1 MATAQVGVVILG
13 AGPAG
18 LVLGN
23 LLLDRGIDCVILER
37 RDRGAVEGRARAGF
51 LAAHS
56 VRVLTEH
63 GLAAGLLAR
72 GRTHTSCLFRS
83 DRGEFTLDYGKS
95 GLGEPHT
102 VYPQQELV
110 RDLIAEYLRRGG
122 EIRFGAEA
130 EEVTEEAAE
139 GRVRVRV
146 RGGADVTGRYAA
158 GCDGHRGTG
167 RAALTARGTR
177 TARWDHGVS
186 WLAVLVAAPPSLA
199 AVGYAL
205 HERGFAG
212 HMARTATVTRYYLQ
226 CPRGTDPADWSED
239 RIWTELAT
247 RLRTAEFGPLRHGP
261 VLEKAVVD
269 LRSDVLESPGAG
281 RLWLAGDAAGL
292 ISPSAAKGANLA
304 VLQAEL
310 LALALE
316 GALAHGDRTGLARY
330 AADCLPRVWRAHEFS
345 HWMSGLL
352 HGPADPH
359 GASTGTGTDS
369 GTGGGDQA
377 RYGRALQYA
386 RLESLRTSRTH
397 QDFFAE
403 NYTGI

>member
-1 MATAQVGVVILG
+1 MGKRFDTGEQFGVVIVG

-23 LLLDRGIDCVILER
+23 LLLDRGVDCVILER
-37 RDRGAVEGRARAGF
+37 RDREAVEGRARAGF

-56 VRVLTEH
+56 VRVLAEN
-63 GLAAGLLAR
+63 GLAAGVRAR
-72 GRTHTSCLFRS
+72 GREHGTCLFRS
-83 DRGEFTLDYGKS
+83 GQGEFTLDYGR
-95 GLGEPHT
+95 LGRGEVHT

-110 RDLIAEYLRRGG
+110 RDLVAEYLRRGG
-122 EIRFGAEA
+122 ELRFGTEA
-130 EEVTEEAAE
+130 EEIAE
-139 GRVRVRV
+139 RRVRV
-146 RGGADVTGRYAA
+146 RGAADVTGRYVA
-158 GCDGHRGTG
+158 GCDGHRGVA
-167 RAALTARGTR
+167 RRALTAQGVP

-186 WLAVLVAAPPSLA
+186 WLAVLAAAPPSLS

-212 HMARTATVTRYYLQ
+212 HMARTRTVTRYYLQ
-226 CPRGTDPADWSED
+226 CPRGTDPADWDED
-239 RIWTELAT
+239 RIWAELAT
-247 RLRTAEFGPLRHGP
+247 RMRTAEFGPLTSGRI
-261 VLEKAVVD
+261 LERAVVD
-269 LRSDVLESPGAG
+269 LRSDVLQSPGAG

-304 VLQAEL
+304 VLQAERL
-310 LALALE
+310 ARAFEEALARGDEGGLE
-316 GALAHGDRTGLARY
+316 RY

-352 HGPADPH
+352 HGPA
-359 GASTGTGTDS
+359 
-369 GTGGGDQA
+369 GDDAEA

-386 RLESLRTSRTH
+386 RLESLRTSRAH
-397 QDFFAE
+397 QDHFAE

>member
-1 MATAQVGVVILG
+1 MGKRFDTGEQFGVVIVG

-23 LLLDRGIDCVILER
+23 LLLDRGVDCVILER
-37 RDRGAVEGRARAGF
+37 RDREAVEGRARAGF

-56 VRVLTEH
+56 VRVLAEN
-63 GLAAGLLAR
+63 GLAAGVRAR
-72 GRTHTSCLFRS
+72 GREHGTCLFRS
-83 DRGEFTLDYGKS
+83 GQGEFTLDYGR
-95 GLGEPHT
+95 LGRGEVHT

-110 RDLIAEYLRRGG
+110 RDLVAEYLRRGG
-122 EIRFGAEA
+122 ELRFGTEA
-130 EEVTEEAAE
+130 EEIAE
-139 GRVRVRV
+139 GRVRVR
-146 RGGADVTGRYAA
+146 GAADVTGRYVA
-158 GCDGHRGTG
+158 GCDGHRGVA
-167 RAALTARGTR
+167 RRALTAQGVP

-186 WLAVLVAAPPSLA
+186 WLAVLAAAPPSLS

-226 CPRGTDPADWSED
+226 CPRGTDPADWDED
-239 RIWTELAT
+239 RIWAELAT
-247 RLRTAEFGPLRHGP
+247 RMRTAAFGPLTSGR
-261 VLEKAVVD
+261 VLERAVVD
-269 LRSDVLESPGAG
+269 LRSDVLQSPGAG

-304 VLQAEL
+304 VLQAERL
-310 LALALE
+310 ARAFEEALARGDEGGLE
-316 GALAHGDRTGLARY
+316 RY

-352 HGPADPH
+352 HGPA
-359 GASTGTGTDS
+359 
-369 GTGGGDQA
+369 GDDAEA

-386 RLESLRTSRTH
+386 RLESLRTSRAH
-397 QDFFAE
+397 QDHFAE

>member
-1 MATAQVGVVILG
+1 MAEAQAGVVIVG

-23 LLLDRGIDCVILER
+23 LLLDRGVDCVILER
-37 RDRGAVEGRARAGF
+37 RSRAAVEGRARAGF

-56 VRVLTEH
+56 VRVLTEN

-72 GRTHTSCLFRS
+72 GRTHTTCRFRS
-83 DRGEFTLDYGKS
+83 ERGEFTLDYA
-95 GLGEPHT
+95 GLGRGEVHT

-110 RDLIAEYLRRGG
+110 RDLVAEFLRRGG
-122 EIRFGAEA
+122 DLRFGAEA
-130 EEVTEEAAE
+130 ADVTD
-139 GRVRVRV
+139 GRVRVRD
-146 RGGADVTGRYAA
+146 GADATGRYATGRYVTGRYVA
-158 GCDGHRGTG
+158 GCDGHRGVG
-167 RAALTARGTR
+167 RAALTAQGVP

-186 WLAVLVAAPPSLA
+186 WLAVLAAAPPSMPA
-199 AVGYAL
+199 TGYAL

-247 RLRTAEFGPLRHGP
+247 RMRTAEFGPLREGA
-261 VLEKAVVD
+261 VLEKTVVD
-269 LRSDVLESPGAG
+269 LRSDVLESPGTG

-304 VLQAEL
+304 VLQAESLARAFEAAL
-310 LALALE
+310 LR
-316 GALAHGDRTGLARY
+316 GDESGLARY

-352 HGPADPH
+352 HGPAD
-359 GASTGTGTDS
+359 A
-369 GTGGGDQA
+369 GDIDRDEA

-386 RLESLRTSRTH
+386 RLESLRTSRRH

-403 NYTGI
+403 NYTGV

>member
-1 MATAQVGVVILG
+1 MGKRFDSGTRTGVVIVG

-23 LLLDRGIDCVILER
+23 LLLDQGIDCVILER
-37 RDRGAVEGRARAGF
+37 RGREAVEGRARAGF

-56 VRVLTEH
+56 VRVLARH
-63 GLAAGLLAR
+63 GLDTGLLTK
-72 GRTHTSCLFRS
+72 GRTHRTCLFRS
-83 DRGEFTLDYGKS
+83 ERGEFTLDYGE
-95 GLGEPHT
+95 LGRGEVHT

-110 RDLIAEYLRRGG
+110 RDLLAEYLRRGG

-130 EEVTEEAAE
+130 DEIAG
-139 GRVRVRV
+139 GRVRLRD
-146 RGGADVTGRYAA
+146 GSEVTGRYVA
-158 GCDGHRGTG
+158 GCDGHRGV
-167 RAALTARGTR
+167 ARGTLVAQGTR
-177 TARWDHGVS
+177 TARRDHGVT
-186 WLAVLVAAPPSLA
+186 WLAVLAEAPPSLA

-205 HERGFAG
+205 HDRGFAG

-239 RIWTELAT
+239 RIWTELEI
-247 RLRTAEFGPLRHGP
+247 RLRTAEFGPLKQGP
-261 VLEKAVVD
+261 VLERTVVD
-269 LRSDVLESPGAG
+269 LRSDVLDSPGAG

-304 VLQAEL
+304 VLQAER
-310 LALALE
+310 LAQALTSAVTRDDE
-316 GALAHGDRTGLARY
+316 SDLARY

-345 HWMSGLL
+345 HWMSTLL
-352 HGPADPH
+352 HGPTTEDAE
-359 GASTGTGTDS
+359 
-369 GTGGGDQA
+369 A

-386 RLESLRTSRTH
+386 RLDSLRTSRTH

>member
-1 MATAQVGVVILG
+1 MGNRFDTGAQFGVVIVG

-23 LLLDRGIDCVILER
+23 LLLDRGVDCVILER
-37 RDRGAVEGRARAGF
+37 RGREAVEGRARAGF

-56 VRVLTEH
+56 VRVLAENGLGAGVRARGQEH
-63 GLAAGLLAR
+63 G
-72 GRTHTSCLFRS
+72 TCLFRS
-83 DRGEFTLDYGKS
+83 GQGEFTLDYGR
-95 GLGEPHT
+95 LGRGEVHT

-110 RDLIAEYLRRGG
+110 RDLVAEYLRRGG
-122 EIRFGAEA
+122 ELRFGAEA
-130 EEVTEEAAE
+130 EEISE
-139 GRVRVRV
+139 GRVRV
-146 RGGADVTGRYAA
+146 RGGADVTGRFVA
-158 GCDGHRGTG
+158 GCDGHRGVA
-167 RAALTARGTR
+167 RRALTAQGVP

-186 WLAVLVAAPPSLA
+186 WLAVLAAAPPSLA

-212 HMARTATVTRYYLQ
+212 HMARTQTVTRYYLQ
-226 CPRGTDPADWSED
+226 CPRGTDPAEWDED
-239 RIWTELAT
+239 RIWSELAT
-247 RLRTAEFGPLRHGP
+247 RMRTAEFGALKAGR
-261 VLEKAVVD
+261 VLERAVVD
-269 LRSDVLESPGAG
+269 LRSDVLQSPGAG

-304 VLQAEL
+304 VLQAERL
-310 LALALE
+310 ARAFGEALADGDE
-316 GALAHGDRTGLARY
+316 GGLGRY

-352 HGPADPH
+352 HGP
-359 GASTGTGTDS
+359 TGDDAES
-369 GTGGGDQA
+369 

-386 RLESLRTSRTH
+386 RLESLRTSRAH
-397 QDFFAE
+397 QDHFAE

>member
-23 LLLDRGIDCVILER
+23 LLLERGIDCVVLER
-37 RDRGAVEGRARAGF
+37 RSRAAVEGRARAGF

-56 VRVLTEH
+56 VRVFTEH

-72 GRTHTSCLFRS
+72 GRTHTTCLFRS
-83 DRGEFTLDYGKS
+83 DRGEFTLDYGK
-95 GLGEPHT
+95 LGQGEAHT

-110 RDLIAEYLRRGG
+110 RDLVAEYLRRGG

-130 EEVTEEAAE
+130 AEVAE
-139 GRVRVRV
+139 GTVRV
-146 RGGADVTGRYAA
+146 RGGADVTGRYVA

-167 RAALTARGTR
+167 RAALTARGVR
-177 TARWDHGVS
+177 TARRDHGVS
-186 WLAVLVAAPPSLA
+186 WLAVLVAAPPSLE

-239 RIWTELAT
+239 RIWDELAT
-247 RLRTAEFGPLRHGP
+247 RLRTAEFGPLRQGA
-261 VLEKAVVD
+261 VLERAVVD
-269 LRSDVLESPGAG
+269 LRSDVLDTPGAG

-304 VLQAEL
+304 ILQAESL
-310 LALALE
+310 ARALEAALAQ
-316 GALAHGDRTGLARY
+316 DDPTGLARY

-352 HGPADPH
+352 HGPVGAD
-359 GASTGTGTDS
+359 DE
-369 GTGGGDQA
+369 A
-377 RYGRALQYA
+377 RYTRELQYA
-386 RLESLRTSRTH
+386 RLESLRTSRAH

>member
-1 MATAQVGVVILG
+1 MTTAQVGVVIVG

-23 LLLDRGIDCVILER
+23 LLLDRGVDCLILER
-37 RDRGAVEGRARAGF
+37 RDRAAVEGRARAGF
-51 LAAHS
+51 LAPHS
-56 VRVLTEH
+56 VRILTEN

-72 GRTHTSCLFRS
+72 GQTHTTCLFRS
-83 DRGEFTLDYGKS
+83 DQGEFTLDYGKL

-110 RDLIAEYLRRGG
+110 RDLVAEYLRRGG

-130 EEVTEEAAE
+130 EEVTD
-139 GRVRVRV
+139 GRVRM
-146 RGGADVTGRYAA
+146 RGGTDVTGRYVA
-158 GCDGHRGTG
+158 GCDGHRGIG
-167 RAALTARGTR
+167 RAALTAHGTR

-186 WLAVLVAAPPSLA
+186 WLAVLVAAPPSLS

-212 HMARTATVTRYYLQ
+212 HMARTASVTRYYLQ
-226 CPRGTDPADWSED
+226 CPRGTDPAEWSED

-247 RLRTAEFGPLRHGP
+247 RMRTAEFGPLREGA
-261 VLEKAVVD
+261 VLEKTLVD
-269 LRSDVLESPGAG
+269 LRSDVLETLGAG
-281 RLWLAGDAAGL
+281 RLWLAGDSAGL

-304 VLQAEL
+304 ILQAES
-310 LALALE
+310 LARALE
-316 GALAHGDRTGLARY
+316 AALLRGDGTGLARY
-330 AADCLPRVWRAHEFS
+330 AGDCLSRIWHAHEFS
-345 HWMSGLL
+345 QWMSTLL
-352 HGPADPH
+352 HGPD
-359 GASTGTGTDS
+359 
-369 GTGGGDQA
+369 GDDDTA
-377 RYGRALQYA
+377 CYGRSLQYA
-386 RLESLRTSRTH
+386 RLESLRTSRSH

>member
-23 LLLDRGIDCVILER
+23 LLLERGIDCVILER
-37 RDRGAVEGRARAGF
+37 RSRAAVEGRARAGF

-63 GLAAGLLAR
+63 GLADGLRAR
-72 GRTHTSCLFRS
+72 GKTHTTCLFRS
-83 DRGEFTLDYGKS
+83 DRGEFTLDYGK
-95 GLGEPHT
+95 LGQGEAHT

-110 RDLIAEYLRRGG
+110 RDLVAEYLRRGG

-130 EEVTEEAAE
+130 AAVA
-139 GRVRVRV
+139 GGAVRV
-146 RGGADVTGRYAA
+146 RGGADVTGRYVA

-167 RAALTARGTR
+167 RAALTARGVR
-177 TARWDHGVS
+177 TARRDHGVS
-186 WLAVLVAAPPSLA
+186 WLAVLVAAPPSLE

-239 RIWTELAT
+239 RIWDELVT
-247 RLRTAEFGPLRHGP
+247 RMRAAEFGPLREGA
-261 VLEKAVVD
+261 VLERAVVD
-269 LRSDVLESPGAG
+269 LRSDVLETPGAG

-304 VLQAEL
+304 VLQAESL
-310 LALALE
+310 ARALGAALAQ
-316 GALAHGDRTGLARY
+316 DDPTGLARY

-352 HGPADPH
+352 HGPAGPD
-359 GASTGTGTDS
+359 D
-369 GTGGGDQA
+369 DEA
-377 RYGRALQYA
+377 RYARQLQYA
-386 RLESLRTSRTH
+386 RLESLRTSRAH

>member
-1 MATAQVGVVILG
+1 MGKRFNSGARTGVVIVG

-23 LLLDRGIDCVILER
+23 LLLDHGIDCVILER
-37 RDRGAVEGRARAGF
+37 RERKAVEGRARAGF

-56 VRVLTEH
+56 VRVLTQH
-63 GLAAGLLAR
+63 GLAEGLLTR
-72 GRTHTSCLFRS
+72 GRSHRTCLFRS
-83 DRGEFTLDYGKS
+83 EQGEFTLDYGE
-95 GLGEPHT
+95 LGRGEVHT

-110 RDLIAEYLRRGG
+110 RDLLAEYLRRGG
-122 EIRFGAEA
+122 EIRFDAEV
-130 EEVTEEAAE
+130 EEISE
-139 GRVRVRV
+139 GRVRVRD
-146 RGGADVTGRYAA
+146 GADVTGHYVA
-158 GCDGHRGTG
+158 GCDGHRGVG
-167 RAALTARGTR
+167 RAALAALGTR
-177 TARWDHGVS
+177 TARRDHGVS
-186 WLAVLVAAPPSLA
+186 WLAVLVAAPPSLG

-205 HERGFAG
+205 HARGFAG
-212 HMARTATVTRYYLQ
+212 HMARTDTVTRYYLQ

-247 RLRTAEFGPLRHGP
+247 RLRTAEFGPLKDGP
-261 VLEKAVVD
+261 VLETAVVD
-269 LRSDVLESPGAG
+269 LRSDVLDRPGTG
-281 RLWLAGDAAGL
+281 RIWLAGDAAGL

-304 VLQAEL
+304 VLQAER
-310 LALALE
+310 LAEAFARVLN
-316 GALAHGDRTGLARY
+316 HDDDSGLARY

-345 HWMSGLL
+345 HWMSTLL
-352 HGPADPH
+352 HGPSAGD
-359 GASTGTGTDS
+359 TD
-369 GTGGGDQA
+369 DAEA

>member
-1 MATAQVGVVILG
+1 MTTAQVGVVIVG

-23 LLLDRGIDCVILER
+23 LLLDRGVDCVILER
-37 RDRGAVEGRARAGF
+37 RGRDAVEGRARAGF
-51 LAAHS
+51 LAPHS
-56 VRVLTEH
+56 VRILTEN

-72 GRTHTSCLFRS
+72 GQTHTTCLFRS
-83 DRGEFTLDYGKS
+83 DRGEFSLDYGKL

-110 RDLIAEYLRRGG
+110 RDLVAEYLRRGG

-130 EEVTEEAAE
+130 EEVTD
-139 GRVRVRV
+139 GRVRV
-146 RGGADVTGRYAA
+146 RGGADVTGRYVA
-158 GCDGHRGTG
+158 GCDGHRGIG
-167 RAALTARGTR
+167 RAALTAHGAR

-186 WLAVLVAAPPSLA
+186 WLAVLVAAPPSLP

-212 HMARTATVTRYYLQ
+212 HMARTASVTRYYLQ
-226 CPRGTDPADWSED
+226 CPRGTDPAEWSED

-247 RLRTAEFGPLRHGP
+247 RMRTAEFGPLREGA
-261 VLEKAVVD
+261 VLEKTLVD
-269 LRSDVLESPGAG
+269 LRSDVLETLGAG
-281 RLWLAGDAAGL
+281 RLWLAGDSAGL

-304 VLQAEL
+304 ILQAES
-310 LALALE
+310 LARALE
-316 GALAHGDRTGLARY
+316 SAVAHGDEAGLARY
-330 AADCLPRVWRAHEFS
+330 AGSCLPRIWHAHEFS
-345 HWMSGLL
+345 QWMSTLL
-352 HGPADPH
+352 HGPD
-359 GASTGTGTDS
+359 
-369 GTGGGDQA
+369 GDDDTA

-386 RLESLRTSRTH
+386 RLESLRTSRSH

>member
-1 MATAQVGVVILG
+1 MGKRFDPGVQCGVVIVG

-23 LLLDRGIDCVILER
+23 LLLDQGIDCAILER
-37 RDRGAVEGRARAGF
+37 RGREAVEGRARAGF

-56 VRVLTEH
+56 VRVLTQH
-63 GLAAGLLAR
+63 GLADRLLAM
-72 GRTHTSCLFRS
+72 GHTHQTCLFRS
-83 DRGEFTLDYGKS
+83 EQGEFTLDYGE
-95 GLGEPHT
+95 LGRGEVHT

-110 RDLIAEYLRRGG
+110 RDLLAEYLRRGG
-122 EIRFGAEA
+122 EIRFDTEV
-130 EEVTEEAAE
+130 EEISEG
-139 GRVRVRV
+139 GRVRMSDGTDIV
-146 RGGADVTGRYAA
+146 GRYVA
-158 GCDGHRGTG
+158 GCDGHRGVA
-167 RAALTARGTR
+167 RATMTAHGTR

-186 WLAVLVAAPPSLA
+186 WLAVLVEAPPSME

-226 CPRGTDPADWSED
+226 CPRGTDPADWNED

-247 RLRTAEFGPLRHGP
+247 RLRTDEFGVLKDGP
-261 VLEKAVVD
+261 VLEKTVVD
-269 LRSDVLESPGAG
+269 LRSDVLDTPGEG
-281 RLWLAGDAAGL
+281 HLWLAGDAAGL

-304 VLQAEL
+304 VLQAER
-310 LALALE
+310 LARALTS
-316 GALAHGDRTGLARY
+316 ALTHGDENDLDRY
-330 AADCLPRVWRAHEFS
+330 VADCLPRVWRAHEFS

-352 HGPADPH
+352 HGPSPE
-359 GASTGTGTDS
+359 GTVDAE
-369 GTGGGDQA
+369 A

-386 RLESLRTSRTH
+386 RLDSLRTSRTH
-397 QDFFAE
+397 QDLFAE

>member
-1 MATAQVGVVILG
+1 MVILG

-23 LLLDRGIDCVILER
+23 LLLDRGVDCVILER
-37 RDRGAVEGRARAGF
+37 RSRPAVEGRARAGF
-51 LAAHS
+51 LAANS
-56 VRVLTEH
+56 VRVLVEN
-63 GLAAGLLAR
+63 GLGAGVLAR
-72 GRTHTSCLFRS
+72 GRTHGTCLFRS
-83 DRGEFTLDYGKS
+83 DRGEFTLDYGK
-95 GLGEPHT
+95 LGQGETHT

-110 RDLIAEYLRRGG
+110 RDLVAEFLRRGG
-122 EIRFGAEA
+122 DLRFEVEA
-130 EEVTEEAAE
+130 EEISQ
-139 GRVRVRV
+139 GRVRV
-146 RGGADVTGRYAA
+146 RGGAELTGRYVA
-158 GCDGHRGTG
+158 GCDGHRGVG
-167 RAALTARGTR
+167 RRALAARGVR
-177 TARWDHGVS
+177 TDRWDHGVS
-186 WLAVLVAAPPSLA
+186 WLAVLVQAPPSLA

-212 HMARTATVTRYYLQ
+212 HMARTESVTRYYLQ
-226 CPRGTDPADWSED
+226 CPRGTDSADWSEE
-239 RIWTELAT
+239 RIWAELAT
-247 RLRTAEFGPLRHGP
+247 RMRTAEFGPLHEGA

-269 LRSDVLESPGAG
+269 LRSDVLETPGAG

-310 LALALE
+310 LAQALHA
-316 GALAHGDRTGLARY
+316 ALARRDENGLARY

-345 HWMSGLL
+345 HWMSTLL
-352 HGPADPH
+352 HGPADE
-359 GASTGTGTDS
+359 GAE
-369 GTGGGDQA
+369 A

-386 RLESLRTSRTH
+386 RLDSLRTSRAH

>member
-1 MATAQVGVVILG
+1 VGKRFDSGARTGVRTGVVIVG

-37 RDRGAVEGRARAGF
+37 RGREAVEGRARAGF

-56 VRVLTEH
+56 VRVLTRH
-63 GLAAGLLAR
+63 GLADGLSAR
-72 GRTHTSCLFRS
+72 GHTHQTCLFRS
-83 DRGEFTLDYGKS
+83 ERGEFTLDYGE
-95 GLGEPHT
+95 LGRREVHT

-110 RDLIAEYLRRGG
+110 RDLLAEYLRRGG
-122 EIRFGAEA
+122 EIRFDTEV
-130 EEVTEEAAE
+130 EEISED
-139 GRVRVRV
+139 GRVRTSD
-146 RGGADVTGRYAA
+146 GTDVVGRYVA
-158 GCDGHRGTG
+158 GCDGHRGVA
-167 RAALTARGTR
+167 RATMTAHGTR

-186 WLAVLVAAPPSLA
+186 WLAVLAEAPPSME

-226 CPRGTDPADWSED
+226 CPRGTDSADWNED
-239 RIWTELAT
+239 RVWTELAT
-247 RLRTAEFGPLRHGP
+247 RFRTDEFGVLKDGP

-269 LRSDVLESPGAG
+269 LRSDVLDTPGTG

-304 VLQAEL
+304 VLQAER
-310 LALALE
+310 LAQALTS
-316 GALAHGDRTGLARY
+316 ALKHADESDLDRY

-352 HGPADPH
+352 HGPSAEDAVDAH
-359 GASTGTGTDS
+359 
-369 GTGGGDQA
+369 A

-386 RLESLRTSRTH
+386 RLDSLRTSRAH

>member
-1 MATAQVGVVILG
+1 MGKRFDSGARTGVRTGVVIVG

-37 RDRGAVEGRARAGF
+37 RGREAVEGRARAGF

-56 VRVLTEH
+56 VRVLTRH
-63 GLAAGLLAR
+63 GLADGLSAR
-72 GRTHTSCLFRS
+72 GHTHQTCLFRS
-83 DRGEFTLDYGKS
+83 ERGEFTLDYGE
-95 GLGEPHT
+95 LGRREVHT

-110 RDLIAEYLRRGG
+110 RDLLAEYLRRGG
-122 EIRFGAEA
+122 EIRFDTEV
-130 EEVTEEAAE
+130 EEISED
-139 GRVRVRV
+139 GRVRTSD
-146 RGGADVTGRYAA
+146 GTDVVGRYVA
-158 GCDGHRGTG
+158 GCDGHRGVA
-167 RAALTARGTR
+167 RATMTAHGTR

-186 WLAVLVAAPPSLA
+186 WLAVLAEAPPSME

-226 CPRGTDPADWSED
+226 CPRGTDSADWNED
-239 RIWTELAT
+239 RVWTELAT
-247 RLRTAEFGPLRHGP
+247 RFRTDEFGVLKDGP

-269 LRSDVLESPGAG
+269 LRSDVLDTPGTG

-304 VLQAEL
+304 VLQAER
-310 LALALE
+310 LAQALTS
-316 GALAHGDRTGLARY
+316 ALKHADESDLDRY

-352 HGPADPH
+352 HGPSAEDAVDAH
-359 GASTGTGTDS
+359 
-369 GTGGGDQA
+369 A

-386 RLESLRTSRTH
+386 RLDSLRTSRAH